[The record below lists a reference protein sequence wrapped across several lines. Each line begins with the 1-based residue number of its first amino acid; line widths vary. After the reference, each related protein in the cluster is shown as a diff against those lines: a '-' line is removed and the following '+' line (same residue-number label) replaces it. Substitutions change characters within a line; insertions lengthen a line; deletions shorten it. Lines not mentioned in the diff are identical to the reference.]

1 MPNHGGFIPVN
12 NYAGRNMDSIVG
24 VTFYLGIAYK
34 NAKLYPERWTTES
47 KEPLLRCRLMG
58 WDAQSVGYSHEQQ
71 IADGWKGVGS
81 GDGATKWIHVDDLE
95 KIEGPPPEGP
105 F

>member
-1 MPNHGGFIPVN
+1 VYYGSTDDIENVVFFPEIR
-12 NYAGRNMDSIVG
+12 YQ
-24 VTFYLGIAYK
+24 
-34 NAKLYPERWTTES
+34 NAKVYPEYWPTDS
-47 KEPLLRCRLMG
+47 SEPLLRCRLMG
-58 WDAQSVGYSHEQQ
+58 WDARSAGYSNEQQ
-71 IADGWKGVGS
+71 EADGWKGVGS